1 MKVPMN
7 NLKPFLKGLCKSEGW
22 FKKMENSSLGYLL
35 FKNGYFDGVTF
46 HDKETHGFNPKIV
59 FTARIPHDFLPQND
73 EDREY
78 TEDVKRRLF
87 YIPIGDEVVADWLL
101 LNISRALMGEA
112 TDLKRA
118 LFALGQ
124 SNCGKS
130 TIATALT
137 NSFGKYVGTLDANS
151 LALNKN

>member
-46 HDKETHGFNPKIV
+46 HDKETHGFNPKIM
-59 FTARIPHDFLPQND
+59 FTARIDHDFTPQSD

-78 TEDVKRRLF
+78 AEGVSRRFF
-87 YIPIGDEVVADWLL
+87 Y
-101 LNISRALMGEA
+101 N
-112 TDLKRA
+112 
-118 LFALGQ
+118 
-124 SNCGKS
+124 
-130 TIATALT
+130 
-137 NSFGKYVGTLDANS
+137 
-151 LALNKN
+151 